1 MTRTVL
7 MNVGPWLPVPPD
19 GYGGIENVV
28 AALVPELR
36 RHGIRVLLA
45 TVAQSTLP
53 ADERLTSF
61 PRGQFELL
69 QRPYNQVSGVAH
81 AHLHA
86 VVRTLRDRH
95 DIDLVHDHVEVVG
108 LAVLAAAALSPG
120 VPPVLHTLHWDLGK
134 HADFYSGLDAG
145 PRVRVNGVS
154 ASQLDRAPE
163 ALRRHSI
170 GHVHLA
176 TPLAVGA
183 DRRQAAKKAGH
194 AVVMGR
200 ITPGK
205 GQHLAARLAHECGF
219 DLVLAGPVGP
229 YRQPAD
235 LTAAGAAAAANPDVR
250 YWEDEVRPLVD
261 GDRVQWIGTVTGQKR
276 DSLVA
281 SARAALFPLQWE
293 EPGGTA
299 IVEAL
304 ALGTPAVGLA
314 RGCLPELVEHGR
326 TGWLAKSPDDLA
338 ALIQAAGRID
348 PRECRE
354 QAARRFTPAV
364 MAARYADL
372 YEQLISGSVPRAKAA
387 PDRAR

>member
-81 AHLHA
+81 AHLHT
-86 VVRTLRDRH
+86 VVRTLRDRP
-95 DIDLVHDHVEVVG
+95 DIELVHDHVEVVG
-108 LAVLAAAALSPG
+108 LAVLAAASLSPG
-120 VPPVLHTLHWDLGK
+120 IPPVLHTLHWDLRK

-183 DRRQAAKKAGH
+183 DRRRPAEKAGH

-205 GQHLAARLAHECGF
+205 GQHLAARLARECGF

-261 GDRVQWIGTVTGQKR
+261 GDRVRWIGTVTGQKR

-299 IVEAL
+299 VVEAL

-326 TGWLAKSPDDLA
+326 TGWLAKSEGDLA
-338 ALIQAAGRID
+338 ALIHAAGRLD

-372 YEQLISGSVPRAKAA
+372 YEQLISGSVP
-387 PDRAR
+387 